1 MMVIGQTSLCRARGD
16 SLVGQAL
23 VGPIIISNVICCI
36 YINGITFCKQYIMIH
51 KNSLDTVIVSCFYR
65 DKQIYI
71 ARLPNP
77 SFYRDKQIYI
87 ARLPNPSKGL
97 VFNIANSICGR
108 KLYTNTSPG
117 SHLDVILSKNLFNL
131 VEILLSHSALFLNSD

>member
-1 MMVIGQTSLCRARGD
+1 MPLMVIGQTSLCRARGD

-23 VGPIIISNVICCI
+23 VGPIIILNVICCV
-36 YINGITFCKQYIMIH
+36 YINGITFCKQYVMIH

-77 SFYRDKQIYI
+77 S
-87 ARLPNPSKGL
+87 KGL
-97 VFNIANSICGR
+97 VFNIATSICGR
-108 KLYTNTSPG
+108 KLYTHTSPG